1 VVDGLFRYVELLR
14 RWNSRINL
22 TSLPLDPLAD
32 ETIDR
37 LLIEPLCVAAQLE
50 EIDGRWFDLG
60 SGGGSPAIP
69 IKVALP
75 RLRLVMVESRER
87 KAAFLREAVREL
99 RLKNSSVLN
108 MRFEAL
114 QADPSLASTAD
125 LVTVRAVKVDPD
137 LIALCEFLLHS
148 GGLLVM
154 LGYKG
159 EPVPGFEVTPKAG
172 FFRRVCST

>member
-1 VVDGLFRYVELLR
+1 MVDGLFRYVELLR

-22 TSLPLDPLAD
+22 TALPLDPLAD

-37 LLIEPLCVAAQLE
+37 LLIEPLRVAAQLE
-50 EIDGRWFDLG
+50 EIDGGWFDLG

-99 RLKNSSVLN
+99 RLENASVLN

-114 QADPSLASTAD
+114 QADPSLAGTAD

-137 LIALCEFLLHS
+137 LIALCELLLHS

-154 LGYKG
+154 IGYKG
-159 EPVPGFEVTPKAG
+159 EPLPGFEVTPKAE